1 MNMLRNK
8 IKNSQEF
15 LAPILDIITRWNS
28 KEAMISRMIHLF
40 PAVSRISAQE
50 AFLKPSDRAKWNT
63 ALTSAEG
70 GLNILSFV
78 LPFLVE
84 TAQWTQ
90 ILSRR
95 DSPTSSLVRV
105 AVQSIKRSLEKIKI
119 DVDLLDAGVMKTA
132 LIEIH
137 ASLVFWAFG
146 DGSPMNTV
154 YNR

>member
-1 MNMLRNK
+1 M
-8 IKNSQEF
+8 
-15 LAPILDIITRWNS
+15 
-28 KEAMISRMIHLF
+28 
-40 PAVSRISAQE
+40 
-50 AFLKPSDRAKWNT
+50 
-63 ALTSAEG
+63 
-70 GLNILSFV
+70 SFV

-84 TAQWTQ
+84 TSQWTQ

-132 LIEIH
+132 LIEID

-146 DGSPMNTV
+146 DGSPMNTGDIGESYTDYLLFRV
-154 YNR
+154 AEFLDCRTHKTVSFAD